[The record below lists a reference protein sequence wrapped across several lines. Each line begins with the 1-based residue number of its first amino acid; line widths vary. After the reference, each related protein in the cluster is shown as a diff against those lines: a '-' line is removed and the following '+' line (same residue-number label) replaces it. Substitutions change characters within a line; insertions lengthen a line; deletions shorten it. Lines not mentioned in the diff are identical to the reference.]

1 MSQFSSSV
9 EAPVASSV
17 NQAPVKLDA
26 DKLTGTLH
34 NLLVTDAR
42 RISRTLQQRKQLLRS
57 KKPVDALDAKL
68 ARDYLQ
74 AQTRAEERNA
84 RHALVASCTFDDALP
99 ISAKRA
105 DIAALI
111 AQHQVV
117 VLCGETGSGKTT
129 QLPKICLELGR
140 GKRGLIGCT
149 QPRRIAARSLSTR
162 LSQEL
167 GSYGQQSTAFKIRFN
182 DRTDANTLVKIMT
195 DGVLLSEIHS
205 DPQLLAYDTL
215 IIDEAHER
223 SLNIDFLLGYVKQLL
238 PRRPDLKVIITSAT
252 IDPVRFSKH
261 FNDAPVIEVSGRTYP
276 VEVRYRPEYYVGKN
290 EEALDVEDAVS
301 QAVDELLHET
311 SEGDVLVFLPGERE
325 IRDCAEALRKHH
337 HALEVLP
344 LFARL
349 SNAEQ
354 DRIFLTSGRRR
365 VVLATNVA
373 ETSLTVPGVRYVVD
387 VGVARINRYS
397 ARSKIDLLQIEPIS
411 QASAQQRAGR
421 CGRVA
426 NGICIRLYA
435 EEDFAARP
443 AFTTPEILR
452 TSLAS
457 VILRMIAL
465 DLGEVENFP
474 FVEPPSSRMIEDG
487 FRQLFELGAVD
498 ALKQL
503 TAIGR
508 TLATFPIDPAI
519 ARMLLAGH
527 KGGCLKDVLII
538 ASVLSVQD
546 PRDRPLEKQQE
557 ALLAHEKFA
566 DPQSEFIG
574 FLNMW
579 AFFEAALNAKLSH
592 RKLDQ
597 HLRASFLSPMRMREW
612 RDVHAQ
618 LREQCEKLN
627 SNKLD
632 EPENRRPLGSEIG
645 VEVRQKRTVETAG
658 ADKISA
664 HYEGIHRALLTGLL
678 GNVGMKA
685 IEGDHYMGTRG
696 IKFQLPQR
704 AQQHAAQKQNRMKW
718 LMAAEITETT
728 RIYARTAARIEPEWI
743 EQCASHLVTRTHFD
757 AHWERKSGQVIAFE
771 QVSLYGLIINPKKRV
786 HFGSINPKEAREIM
800 IRQGLVPGEFDTHA
814 KFLQANLQ
822 LVTHIED
829 LEAKARRQDVL
840 IDEQA
845 LFELYDAIIPADVV
859 NAQGFE
865 KWRKQAETTAPKIL
879 MFTMETLMRRAADE
893 ITVELYPKFLKH
905 KGATYALKYRFE
917 PAHPLDGVTIT
928 LPVSVLNQV
937 DPKRFEWLV
946 PGMLREKVAML
957 IKCLP
962 QRLRSP
968 LVPVPDSVT
977 AFMQYLDSQTAVK
990 PDELELMETFKT
1002 FVKRYRGLDI
1012 PPVDWNLSIVIARMP
1027 AHLLMNFIIV
1037 DADGKELA
1045 TGRDFVGLQAQF
1057 KEASKTVF
1065 STLHRNR
1072 MEREGIKTWDFGD
1085 LPETINFERDGI
1097 RYDGYPALV
1106 DTHDSVAIRIFDQLR
1121 IAEREHRRG
1130 LARLFMLECADACK
1144 QVVRSITVS
1153 PIAAFQYGNLYI
1165 ANNAAHN
1172 TANNTA
1178 SKTHALENLR
1188 QELLIAAVN
1197 KAFLS
1202 PFAAPRMLK
1211 HADFIQRRDTQRSQ
1225 LGPAAKQ
1232 LTAAFD
1238 EALVI
1243 HADIRTKLADRFISN
1258 WEHVGEDILSQ
1269 LKYLLPPHILQ
1280 ETDPQCLLQ
1289 YPRYFKAIV
1298 MRLDKIKKGAM
1309 ERDLELTQ
1317 QMRGVWKQWQASSD
1331 KQLPLV
1337 TEYRWMLEELRV
1349 GFFAQE
1355 LRTAYPV
1362 SVKRLA
1368 KFWDENKLV

>member
-1 MSQFSSSV
+1 MDCLFLSLNLNNIV
-9 EAPVASSV
+9 PPTAAEDVT
-17 NQAPVKLDA
+17 KLDA
-26 DKLTGTLH
+26 AKLTATLH
-34 NLLVTDAR
+34 NLLVADAR
-42 RISRTLQQRKQLLRS
+42 RINRALQQRKQLLRS
-57 KKPVDALDAKL
+57 KKPVDAIDIKL
-68 ARDYLQ
+68 ARDYAQ
-74 AQTRAEERNA
+74 AQTRAHERHA
-84 RHALVASCTFDDALP
+84 RHALVATCTFDDALP

-167 GSYGQQSTAFKIRFN
+167 GVYGQQSTAFKIRFN

-238 PRRPDLKVIITSAT
+238 PQRPDLKIIITSAT
-252 IDPVRFSKH
+252 IDPARFSKH
-261 FNDAPVIEVSGRTYP
+261 FNNAPVIEVSGRTYP

-354 DRIFLTSGRRR
+354 DRIFQTNGRRR

-435 EEDFAARP
+435 EEDFTGRT

-465 DLGEVENFP
+465 DLGQVENFP

-498 ALKQL
+498 SDKQL
-503 TAIGR
+503 TSIGR

-538 ASVLSVQD
+538 ASALSVQD

-557 ALLAHEKFA
+557 AMLAHEKFV

-579 AFFEAALNAKLSH
+579 QFFEAALTHKMSH

-618 LREQCEKLN
+618 LSEQCEKLDGN
-627 SNKLD
+627 RL
-632 EPENRRPLGSEIG
+632 EAPENRVPSGIVHRKKPPI
-645 VEVRQKRTVETAG
+645 EVAG
-658 ADKISA
+658 TDKISA
-664 HYEGIHRALLTGLL
+664 QYEGIHRALLTGLL

-685 IEGDHYMGTRG
+685 IEGDHFMGTRG

-704 AQQHAAQKQNRMKW
+704 AQQHASQKQNRMKW

-743 EQCASHLVTRTHFD
+743 EESANHLVTRTHFD

-814 KFLQANLQ
+814 KFLQTNLA

-845 LFELYDAIIPADVV
+845 LFELYDARIPADIV

-865 KWRKQAETTAPKIL
+865 KWRKQAETTDPNVL
-879 MFTMETLMRRAADE
+879 LFTMEVLMRRAADE

-905 KGATYALKYRFE
+905 KGATYAMKYRFE
-917 PAHPLDGVTIT
+917 PSHPLDGVTIT

-977 AFMQYLDSQTAVK
+977 AFMQHLDNQTTALAK
-990 PDELELMETFKT
+990 PRPDELELMETFKT

-1012 PPVDWNLSIVIARMP
+1012 PPADWNLGIVIARMP
-1027 AHLLMNFIIV
+1027 PHLLMNFIIV

-1045 TGRDFVGLQAQF
+1045 TGRDFGALQAQF

-1097 RYDGYPALV
+1097 RYDGYPAVV
-1106 DTHDSVAIRIFDQLR
+1106 DTLDSVAIRIFDQQR

-1130 LARLFMLECADACK
+1130 LARLFMLECAEACK
-1144 QVVRSITVS
+1144 QVVRNITVS
-1153 PIAAFQYGNLYI
+1153 PIAAFQYSGLY
-1165 ANNAAHN
+1165 
-1172 TANNTA
+1172 TATKN
-1178 SKTHALENLR
+1178 HALEALR
-1188 QELLIAAVN
+1188 QELLIAAIN
-1197 KAFLS
+1197 KAFL
-1202 PFAAPRMLK
+1202 PDFNAPRLLK
-1211 HADFIQRRDTQRSQ
+1211 QADFSQRRDTQRSQ
-1225 LGPAAKQ
+1225 LGSAAKQ
-1232 LTAAFD
+1232 LAAAFD

-1269 LKYLLPPHILQ
+1269 LKHLLPPHILQ
-1280 ETDPQCLLQ
+1280 ETDPQFLLQ

-1317 QMRGVWKQWQASSD
+1317 QMRGVWKQWQASGD

-1337 TEYRWMLEELRV
+1337 TEYRWMVEELRV
-1349 GFFAQE
+1349 GLFAQE